1 MQVTRFTDLGL
12 RVLLYVAHVEQR
24 SAPVTRQELARFY
37 HVSAEHLRKVVH
49 RLAKAGLLATVP
61 GRGGGIRLGRAA
73 HTIRLGTVV
82 ALLETDLAIVDCMA
96 QQCILRGPCSL
107 KTALD
112 EAARAF
118 IAALDRY
125 SLADV
130 LAQPAMQA
138 QVLRLVAGRR
148 ATAAKVP

>member
-1 MQVTRFTDLGL
+1 MQLTRFTDLGL
-12 RVLLYVAHVEQR
+12 RVLMYVAHAEGR
-24 SAPVTRQELARFY
+24 AAPVTRPELARFY
-37 HVSAEHLRKVVH
+37 RVSAEHLRKVVH
-49 RLAKAGLLATVP
+49 RLASEGVLATVP

-82 ALLETDLAIVDCMA
+82 TLLEPDFAIVDCA
-96 QQCILRGPCSL
+96 ALQCVLRGPCSL

-118 IAALDRY
+118 VAALDRY

-130 LAQPAMQA
+130 LAQPAMRA
-138 QVLRLVAGRR
+138 QVLRLVRERR
-148 ATAAKVP
+148 ALGADAH